1 MNYRAIVFILG
12 TLLLVLSACMIPS
25 LMWAVYY
32 GEYDIFAFSVSIL
45 ITLITGIV
53 LRKLGSLEG
62 NLGIRDGFLIVTTGW
77 TLAGIVGALPFIFYG
92 AVENFIDGFFETVSG
107 FTTTG
112 ATVINDIEILPH
124 GILFWRSFTHWLGG
138 MGIIV
143 LFLALLPKIG
153 GGLQLFKAEVPGPT
167 AEKVSPRLTRTAKVL
182 WFIYLGLT
190 VIQTVLLMIS
200 GFSLFDAL
208 IHTFGTVATG
218 GFSTKNLSVGAF
230 GNPAA
235 EIIIIMFM
243 VISGVNFSLYY
254 HFLNGDRKKL
264 TKDSE
269 FRFYICPNNQVL
281 PYSTTNRN
289 GYREF
294 KSNPKVCKNCPDLN
308 KCTNNKGYQKVVT
321 KHIWESY
328 IDQAEDFRHSPI
340 GKASYSLRSQTIER
354 VFADAKEKHGMRY
367 TLYRGLAKVRNW
379 VKRERL
385 RFCVNGNNY

>member
-269 FRFYICPNNQVL
+269 FRFYICIIFIATTLIAFNLRDLAPSLPALLRTSAFQVV
-281 PYSTTNRN
+281 SIMTTTGFATENFDAWPDFSKLILLLLMFL
-289 GYREF
+289 GDAQAPQVGP
-294 KSNPKVCKNCPDLN
+294 SNK
-308 KCTNNKGYQKVVT
+308 
-321 KHIWESY
+321 
-328 IDQAEDFRHSPI
+328 
-340 GKASYSLRSQTIER
+340 
-354 VFADAKEKHGMRY
+354 
-367 TLYRGLAKVRNW
+367 
-379 VKRERL
+379 
-385 RFCVNGNNY
+385 